1 VNRTTDRLLLGSILA
16 LGAGLAWVVAG
27 SLEEPV
33 TKVGDRAP
41 QFKVVTDSGK
51 TLTPT
56 NFGGKLLVLNFW
68 ATWCPGCVQ
77 EMTALDR
84 FQRELAPQGV
94 VVVGVSMDANENLY
108 KRFLSQYPLSIET
121 ARDPSWEI
129 AASYGTFQ
137 LPETYIID
145 QSGRVVQKVIAAH
158 NFMDPAF
165 LDSIRRLL

>member
-1 VNRTTDRLLLGSILA
+1 MIVA
-16 LGAGLAWVVAG
+16 MAVGLAYVVSG
-27 SLEEPV
+27 SLEEPI

-41 QFKVVTDSGK
+41 KFTVTTDAGK
-51 TLTPT
+51 TISPA

-68 ATWCPGCVQ
+68 ATWCPGCVR

-84 FQRELAPQGV
+84 FQQELASQGV
-94 VVVGVSMDANENLY
+94 VVVGISMDANEALY
-108 KRFLSQYPLSIET
+108 KRFLTQYPLSIQT
-121 ARDPSWEI
+121 VRDPSWDI

-158 NFMDPAF
+158 DFMNPAF
-165 LDSIRRLL
+165 LESIKKRL